1 MSTISLQLVCKYPFI
16 NRFHGESEA
25 GGCIL
30 IVTNLPNAYVAE
42 SSVAGCIFSLI
53 QNIFS
58 LLFFDTVLR
67 LKLAKR
73 PLSNRR
79 DQTHKKARCLLEK
92 CNVWPCKNFG
102 EAETNNWFTLCTVE
116 REGGNI
122 SWRVVRAEWSFD
134 CLWKW
139 WGGFTASRDPAR
151 LFSPTVVWPTRA
163 RTPLLCVGYDRG
175 RGVEVRNRHLS

>member
-1 MSTISLQLVCKYPFI
+1 MMSTISLQLVCKYPFI

-79 DQTHKKARCLLEK
+79 DQTQKKHAVYWKSAMSDHAKTLVKPKQTTDSRCVLLSEK
-92 CNVWPCKNFG
+92 
-102 EAETNNWFTLCTVE
+102 VE
-116 REGGNI
+116 I
-122 SWRVVRAEWSFD
+122 
-134 CLWKW
+134 
-139 WGGFTASRDPAR
+139 
-151 LFSPTVVWPTRA
+151 
-163 RTPLLCVGYDRG
+163 
-175 RGVEVRNRHLS
+175 

>member
-79 DQTHKKARCLLEK
+79 DQTHKKSTLFIGKVQCLTMQK
-92 CNVWPCKNFG
+92 
-102 EAETNNWFTLCTVE
+102 
-116 REGGNI
+116 
-122 SWRVVRAEWSFD
+122 
-134 CLWKW
+134 LW
-139 WGGFTASRDPAR
+139 
-151 LFSPTVVWPTRA
+151 
-163 RTPLLCVGYDRG
+163 
-175 RGVEVRNRHLS
+175 